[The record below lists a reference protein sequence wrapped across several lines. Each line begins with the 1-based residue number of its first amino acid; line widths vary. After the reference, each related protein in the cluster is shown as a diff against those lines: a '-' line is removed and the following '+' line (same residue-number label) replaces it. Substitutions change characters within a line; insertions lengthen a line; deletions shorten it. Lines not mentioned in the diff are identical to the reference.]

1 MHRMTSIVHRVVRA
15 PRVWLLWLGLV
26 LLAAHSF
33 ATWHPYSHSIAE
45 LASQAQQKDQIEL
58 ADCGLCLAGVANL
71 GGAPPMAS
79 PPLPPGLAPH
89 SLPVPRLVSVQLA
102 PARQPYA
109 IRAPPIIGG

>member
-1 MHRMTSIVHRVVRA
+1 MTSTLQRLTRA

-26 LLAAHSF
+26 MLAAHSL

-45 LASQAQQKDQIEL
+45 VAGHAGQQDQMEL

-71 GGAPPMAS
+71 GGAPPMLAA
-79 PPLPPGLAPH
+79 PLLPRLAPH
-89 SLPVPRLVSVQLA
+89 SPPTPRLIPVQLA

-109 IRAPPIIGG
+109 IRAPPVIAG